1 MTYTVSIY
9 DCIVRRRTR
18 SSKVEAH
25 HSDSHHAT
33 YGYGIRGITV
43 RVFRG
48 FPTVPCTVYAYLY
61 GSNANSTIADAAA
74 LHVIRLQIQYVASC
88 KTHMCHVGIV
98 SSWLLHVARR
108 TRVVVGMP
116 CPRASWVR
124 VPTPCSQY
132 GVYIVTYFLFP
143 ARSLLLRAQIQ
154 LRPSLLLFSVHAS
167 PLQAHPP
174 ELAVCSPLRSAGPS
188 CQAHTAHPH
197 LAPVVHGAPAVVLQ
211 HFVFVDV
218 GGHAGAPRATRL
230 SRAAL
235 GYRWAMYGLFDGGH
249 GLHGPPLPHV

>member
-88 KTHMCHVGIV
+88 KTHMCTCAYRIVLALACCKAHTCRCRHAMSSCVVGPRTHPVFAVRGIHSNV
-98 SSWLLHVARR
+98 FPISRTVLAPSRPDSASAFALALQCPCKPTTSPPSRARR
-108 TRVVVGMP
+108 LFPVALCWAFMP
-116 CPRASWVR
+116 SAHRA
-124 VPTPCSQY
+124 PTPRPRCARCSC
-132 GVYIVTYFLFP
+132 GRPTTF
-143 ARSLLLRAQIQ
+143 RLR
-154 LRPSLLLFSVHAS
+154 
-167 PLQAHPP
+167 
-174 ELAVCSPLRSAGPS
+174 
-188 CQAHTAHPH
+188 
-197 LAPVVHGAPAVVLQ
+197 
-211 HFVFVDV
+211 
-218 GGHAGAPRATRL
+218 
-230 SRAAL
+230 
-235 GYRWAMYGLFDGGH
+235 
-249 GLHGPPLPHV
+249 